1 MPEYVD
7 GFLIPVPKSKI
18 KEYQKIA
25 RLAGKVWKEHGAL
38 QYRECLG
45 DDLKNDWGMPF
56 PKSAGCKPNE
66 VVIFSWITYKSRK
79 DRDRVNKKVM
89 ADPRMQ
95 KMMDPSK
102 QMFDCKRMAY
112 GGFKTLVSV

>member
-25 RLAGKVWKEHGAL
+25 RQAGMVWKEHGAL

-112 GGFKTLVSV
+112 GGFKTLVTV